1 MKRRVDKI
9 VHFQRAL
16 CGEMEQWIFIEEDL
30 GAAH

>member
-16 CGEMEQWIFIEEDL
+16 DGGMEQWIFIEEDL

>member
-1 MKRRVDKI
+1 MKRRVGKI

-16 CGEMEQWIFIEEDL
+16 HGEMEQWIFIEEGL